1 MSRLIPRLSGFRR
14 AADASD
20 PPPHEEG
27 PQPLRRS
34 LPPVG
39 QLRRERRALLSLR
52 EDRLRDLGGLM
63 LEMFRRDRFR
73 QDLILERCTELA
85 TIEDRLGELE
95 SLLGAASSRGRTRP
109 AGRCECGAPVYWG
122 SRFCAQCGRAVALP
136 AQLSG

>member
-1 MSRLIPRLSGFRR
+1 MSRLIPRMSGFRR
-14 AADASD
+14 ASDASD
-20 PPPHEEG
+20 PLPHEEA

-85 TIEDRLGELE
+85 AIEDRLGELE
-95 SLLGAASSRGRTRP
+95 TMVGAALSRGRARP
-109 AGRCECGAPVYWG
+109 AARCECGAPLFWG
-122 SRFCAQCGRAVALP
+122 SRFCAQCGRAVALT
-136 AQLSG
+136 G

>member
-1 MSRLIPRLSGFRR
+1 MSRLIPRLPGFRR
-14 AADASD
+14 ASDASE
-20 PPPHEEG
+20 PPPVEAPE
-27 PQPLRRS
+27 PLRRS

-85 TIEDRLGELE
+85 SIEDRLGELE
-95 SLLGAASSRGRTRP
+95 ALLGAALSRGRVRP
-109 AGRCECGAPVYWG
+109 AARCECGAPVFWG
-122 SRFCAQCGRAVALP
+122 SRFCAHCGRPVALT
-136 AQLSG
+136 G

>member
-1 MSRLIPRLSGFRR
+1 MSRLIPRMPGFRR
-14 AADASD
+14 ASDARE
-20 PPPHEEG
+20 PPQREEAR

-73 QDLILERCTELA
+73 QDLILERCTELVA
-85 TIEDRLGELE
+85 IEDRLGELE
-95 SLLGAASSRGRTRP
+95 AHLGTALSHGRERP
-109 AGRCECGAPVYWG
+109 AARCECGAPIFWG
-122 SRFCAQCGRAVALP
+122 SRFCAQCGRAVALT
-136 AQLSG
+136 G